1 MTKTLTPDPTPT
13 PTPTP
18 NPTQALALVL
28 VLIGGKALLEASGVE
43 VPLSSFV
50 GALCAVRVLVGLWL
64 CYRERDAE
72 ASLQRPLTKMTPSG
86 ASREALRLEADDE

>member
-13 PTPTP
+13 PNPNP

-43 VPLSSFV
+43 VPLSSRTHNYLSPN
-50 GALCAVRVLVGLWL
+50 AACSHAHSAANLYPKPLVR
-64 CYRERDAE
+64 C
-72 ASLQRPLTKMTPSG
+72 P
-86 ASREALRLEADDE
+86 